1 MAAADRH
8 GWAPGG
14 AAAAAEVRA
23 LIYRNMA
30 RFITGIG
37 SYTVTGCRF
46 LLQEPTVCFVLKMI
60 EYGFLMINK

>member
-30 RFITGIG
+30 RFTGIG